1 MSTACVFLLWLSSPL
16 HWNNLRGDS
25 GLPLGNQYQ
34 GEELTVALYEI
45 AHVEVLSQLLRLL
58 LTPEYLGT
66 SL

>member
-34 GEELTVALYEI
+34 GEELTGSLYEI

-58 LTPEYLGT
+58 LPPEDLGT